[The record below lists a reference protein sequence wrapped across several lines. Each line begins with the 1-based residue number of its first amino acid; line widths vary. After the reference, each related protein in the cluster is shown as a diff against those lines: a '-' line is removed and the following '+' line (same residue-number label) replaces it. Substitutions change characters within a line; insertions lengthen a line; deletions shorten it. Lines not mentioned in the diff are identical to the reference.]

1 MSKTLELDLGINSE
15 SIGFEVALE
24 VLGQSRQPF
33 MNAIHEERQKPAPS
47 EAFICYCEMRLKAI
61 DALQDSLKLNDK
73 DTIRRIL
80 TKDPVFL
87 TSCDSAEREHTNGQP

>member
-15 SIGFEVALE
+15 GIRFD
-24 VLGQSRQPF
+24 